1 MPGLEPIQAFGV
13 GVRSRCPDIRNPD
26 LIWGLDL
33 MQGRNMVRETQDKR
47 HALGVLRYDAERR
60 RVWICGRRMHH
71 GLTGALLAAA
81 GLALM
86 AHDWSDRSFWFR
98 LGA

>member
-1 MPGLEPIQAFGV
+1 
-13 GVRSRCPDIRNPD
+13 
-26 LIWGLDL
+26 
-33 MQGRNMVRETQDKR
+33 MVRETQGKR
-47 HALGVLRYDAERR
+47 HATGVLRSDAERR
-60 RVWICGRRMHH
+60 RVWIGGRRMHH

-81 GLALM
+81 GFALM

>member
-1 MPGLEPIQAFGV
+1 MPE
-13 GVRSRCPDIRNPD
+13 RK
-26 LIWGLDL
+26 
-33 MQGRNMVRETQDKR
+33 MVRETQGKNF
-47 HALGVLRYDAERR
+47 ALGVLRYDAERR

-86 AHDWSDRSFWFR
+86 AHDWSDRSCWFR